1 MIYFLL
7 DPLESLYGPL
17 RPPFLIAKE
26 LVEHY
31 EVCFVSPMVSEE
43 VDETLRSQGFKVLNL
58 GKRLVLSGS
67 LLTFEAWLKKIN
79 FRPDENDYLLV
90 NFSQCFLA
98 ESDVYYAQGPIT
110 RALDDMYP
118 EMKFLHKFAYKFT
131 RPFLLR
137 RDKGFNK
144 QLRNMSRF
152 FISNSKFC
160 ASNYEDWGIE
170 VDDIIYPPLDCDK
183 FRSITSRPSG
193 DYVLTYVG
201 KEAKYSVI
209 KPIADAG
216 VKIKAFGFK
225 APYIPS
231 YMTRHPNIEFL
242 GKVSDEELVDLY
254 SNALYTLFTFTTE
267 PFGYIPVESMACG
280 TPVLTYNSQ
289 GPSESVVDGSTGW
302 LADSDNDL
310 IDIALKIWENG
321 YPLRIRREARERS
334 LLFDTKNI
342 VKEWIRILKYNT
354 NR

>member
-118 EMKFLHKFAYKFT
+118 
-131 RPFLLR
+131 
-137 RDKGFNK
+137 D
-144 QLRNMSRF
+144 
-152 FISNSKFC
+152 
-160 ASNYEDWGIE
+160 SNYEDWGIE